1 MMRRAFTEAGGEDL
15 GQYYAD
21 IRKQPILEAE
31 EEGALA
37 RAWRDRRDEEAHGR
51 LVKSHLRLVAS
62 IARSYRGYGIP
73 VGDLVSEGNIGLLQ
87 AIEGFDPD
95 RGVRLSTY
103 ATFWVR
109 ATVQEYILRTWSI
122 VRIATNSSHKKLFFN
137 LRRMRALINAMEG
150 AALAP
155 DEIGE
160 IARTLGVTEADVV
173 RMDGRLSGGDK
184 SLNER
189 PAGMEAG
196 EMQDFLVDESEDV
209 EAALAARQEAL
220 QRRERLSEALALL
233 KERERDILLQRR
245 LAEKPTRLEDLSRLY
260 GISRERVRQ
269 IEVGA
274 VEKLRRLMTGGPQG
288 QAASA

>member
-1 MMRRAFTEAGGEDL
+1 MRRAFTEAGGEDL
-15 GQYYAD
+15 GRYYAE
-21 IRKQPILEAE
+21 IRNQPILESE
-31 EEGALA
+31 EEAALA

-87 AIEGFDPD
+87 AIDGFDPD

-137 LRRMRALINAMEG
+137 LRRVRALINAVEG

-155 DEIGE
+155 DQIGE
-160 IARTLGVTEADVV
+160 VARLLDVTEADVA
-173 RMDGRLSGGDK
+173 RMDGRLSAGDK
-184 SLNER
+184 SLNEK
-189 PAGMEAG
+189 PAGMETG
-196 EMQDFLVDESEDV
+196 ELQDLLVDEAADQ
-209 EAALAARQEAL
+209 EAILGLQQEAL
-220 QRRERLSEALALL
+220 RRREQLAEALALL
-233 KERERDILLQRR
+233 KERERDILMRRR
-245 LAEKPTRLEDLSRLY
+245 LAETPTRLEDLSRLY

-274 VEKLRRLMTGGPQG
+274 IEKLRRFMTGGARE